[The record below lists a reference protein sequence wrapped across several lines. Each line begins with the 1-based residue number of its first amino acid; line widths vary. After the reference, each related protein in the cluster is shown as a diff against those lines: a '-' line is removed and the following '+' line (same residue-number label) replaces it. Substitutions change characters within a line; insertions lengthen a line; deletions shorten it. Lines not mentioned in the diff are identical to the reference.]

1 MSIKLSKIASFF
13 NHNVIG
19 EDTSINNIKIDS
31 REIKSGD
38 LFVAIPGKNY
48 DGHRFIAESIN
59 KGAAAILCNSS
70 YDLQS
75 ITKPYIECQDT
86 IEALGQI
93 ALNYKRSLGSPF
105 TIGITGTNGK
115 TTVTKLTAEILKESY
130 KVNTTIGNYN
140 NDIGLPLSILKNISS
155 NIYDRCVY
163 ELGASRKHDISRLVN
178 ICEPDLT
185 ALLNVSEAHM
195 ESFGDFNS
203 LIKTKE
209 EIFSHPKTSQII
221 LNVDNEYYSKWKN
234 INSSKKITSIS
245 ILNDADYY
253 IKSSDDEHYLIS
265 TVAGELELGKQDT
278 FGILPI
284 NLLFSISLA
293 MEAGAS
299 INDIKNGIKRFKGV
313 EGRFYKYLLPN
324 NAIIIDDTYNA
335 NPQSMKAS
343 LDQLSIF
350 NKDKIFVMGDM
361 GELGEKSCSHHLS
374 IFKYAKELGI
384 NYLFYMGEFKDE
396 AKIVFGENCRTF
408 DDIILMTNNLR
419 KILSEK
425 TVVLIKASRFMNFD
439 LIVKGL
445 R

>member
-1 MSIKLSKIASFF
+1 MKLSKIASFF
-13 NHNVIG
+13 NHKVIG
-19 EDTSINNIKIDS
+19 KDISINNIVIDS

-48 DGHRFIAESIN
+48 DGHSFIEESISR
-59 KGAAAILCNSS
+59 GAAAILCNSS
-70 YDLQS
+70 CDTSS
-75 ITKPYIECQDT
+75 ITKPYIECSDT

-115 TTVTKLTAEILKESY
+115 TTVTKLTAEILKESHE
-130 KVNTTIGNYN
+130 VNTTIGNYN
-140 NDIGLPLSILKNISS
+140 NDIGLPLSILKNLSS
-155 NIYDRCVY
+155 DIYDKCVY
-163 ELGASRKHDISRLVN
+163 ELGASRKHDISRLVD

-185 ALLNVSEAHM
+185 TLLNVSEAHM
-195 ESFGDFNS
+195 ESFEDFNS

-209 EIFSHPKTSQII
+209 EIFSHPRTSQII
-221 LNVDNEYYSKWKN
+221 LNADDEYFSKWEK

-253 IKSSDDEHYLIS
+253 IKSIDDEHYLIS
-265 TVAGELELGKQDT
+265 TVAGELALSKQDT

-299 INDIKNGIKRFKGV
+299 INDIKSSVKRFKGV

-324 NAIIIDDTYNA
+324 KATIIDDSYNA
-335 NPQSMKAS
+335 NPQSMKSS
-343 LDQLSIF
+343 LDQLSMF
-350 NKDKIFVMGDM
+350 NKNKIFVMGDM
-361 GELGEKSCSHHLS
+361 GELGDKSYIHHLS

-396 AKIVFGENCRTF
+396 AKTVFGENCSTF
-408 DDIILMTNNLR
+408 DDIIIMTDHIR